1 VNVKDRTGET
11 NIATN
16 GQVMTIVRYNS
27 ATDLDIQFED
37 GTIVYNK
44 EYAQFKRGYIKN
56 PNHMHNSIGE
66 VVLAT
71 NGQKMQLIKYRDT
84 SDVDVQFEDGT
95 VVYHKHYNAF
105 KKGTVQNPNKPIV
118 KTINRVGETRI
129 AHNGMRMRVM
139 VYRWNKDIDVQFED
153 GTVVEHKQYNDFKNG
168 TIKHP

>member
-1 VNVKDRTGET
+1 
-11 NIATN
+11 
-16 GQVMTIVRYNS
+16 
-27 ATDLDIQFED
+27 
-37 GTIVYNK
+37 
-44 EYAQFKRGYIKN
+44 
-56 PNHMHNSIGE
+56 
-66 VVLAT
+66 
-71 NGQKMQLIKYRDT
+71 MQLIKYRDT